1 MDYRLKFVNDNH
13 SIPRLPLS
21 QLDVTRAGLGHCAL
35 HQRALLTG
43 TGIFMVHL
51 AEVVS
56 DIIAQNDCTASLAK
70 QDTGIKET
78 EVELG

>member
-1 MDYRLKFVNDNH
+1 
-13 SIPRLPLS
+13 
-21 QLDVTRAGLGHCAL
+21 
-35 HQRALLTG
+35 
-43 TGIFMVHL
+43 MVHL